1 MAKKKSTKCSSKK
14 SKSAKYYCKNRK
26 ALARKNKYQK
36 KYNKK
41 DVPNRVQL
49 NKINRQNH
57 KAGKSKVGDKK
68 DVSHKKDGSKVLEK
82 RSKNRARNRGRK

>member
-26 ALARKNKYQK
+26 ALKVKQKYQK

-41 DVPNRVQL
+41 DVKNRVEL
-49 NKINRQNH
+49 NRINRQNH
-57 KAGKSKVGDKK
+57 KKGKSKVGDKK
-68 DVSHKKDGSKVLEK
+68 DVSHRKDGSTELEK

>member
-1 MAKKKSTKCSSKK
+1 MAKGKCSRKK

-26 ALARKNKYQK
+26 ALKVKQKYQK

-41 DVPNRVQL
+41 DVKNRVEL
-49 NKINRQNH
+49 NRINRQNH

-68 DVSHKKDGSKVLEK
+68 DVSHKKSGKTFLEK